1 METPSQNLL
10 IQLFTIHKSYYL
22 NIRIQSI
29 FVLKVNDEK
38 RWCFPKLV
46 LPETFMRKLILFLK
60 QWYGSLLEEFFFE
73 NDWVQKWDFSLVHG
87 KTLSLLSYLA
97 FSVSVNAQRA
107 YSTMFSLFAL
117 FYTGKTRL
125 HTNFG
130 SGLLLAH
137 FWICTKTLCFL
148 HFWKFR
154 VFFIFAPFFLCFLQ
168 LLLKFLAF
176 VNLEINCFFAPIFSS
191 KNKCFLEKMVQKRN

>member
-1 METPSQNLL
+1 MEEGRGPKVQESEGPRS
-10 IQLFTIHKSYYL
+10 KGPRY
-22 NIRIQSI
+22 
-29 FVLKVNDEK
+29 LKVTFKYELDSKEGPSC
-38 RWCFPKLV
+38 RFCFS
-46 LPETFMRKLILFLK
+46 F
-60 QWYGSLLEEFFFE
+60 
-73 NDWVQKWDFSLVHG
+73 
-87 KTLSLLSYLA
+87 
-97 FSVSVNAQRA
+97 
-107 YSTMFSLFAL
+107 STMFSLFAL